1 MRRASIAAVLILFSA
16 ACTAD
21 SIPETT
27 AAAVQ
32 ETPAT
37 AAAVTEQ
44 SAEEDGSVVK
54 VLTDD
59 GLPLAAT
66 FTQAIGGPPRPGVIL
81 FHMLGSDRS
90 AWLGLSQALAEHGIS
105 SLAVDLRGHGETGSD
120 PDWEL
125 TQDDLRAIWD
135 YFTKREDVAPNQ
147 IALIGASIGSNLAL
161 QLGASTPEARGVVL
175 LSPGLDYQGVVTDRA
190 MLEYSGRPAL
200 IVVSAEDTYAANSS
214 RTLQQLGGES
224 VVLELTRE
232 AGHGTNMLLV
242 QPELI
247 DQIIA
252 WLKQQMD

>member
-1 MRRASIAAVLILFSA
+1 MRRARIAAVLIMLSA

-21 SIPETT
+21 STPEST
-27 AAAVQ
+27 ASAVR

-37 AAAVTEQ
+37 SAPATQ
-44 SAEEDGSVVK
+44 LSAEEDGSVVK
-54 VLTDD
+54 ILTDD
-59 GLPLAAT
+59 GLQLAGT

-90 AWLGLSQALAEHGIS
+90 AWLDLSQALAEHGIS

-120 PDWEL
+120 PNWEL
-125 TQDDLRAIWD
+125 AQADLRAVWD
-135 YFTKREDVAPNQ
+135 YFTSRVDIAPNQ

-161 QLGASTPEARGVVL
+161 QLGADTPDVRGVVL
-175 LSPGLDYQGVVTDRA
+175 LSPGLDYHGVVSDRA

-224 VVLELTRE
+224 VKLELTRE
-232 AGHGTNMLLV
+232 AGHGTNMLVV

-252 WLKQQMD
+252 WLKQQIN